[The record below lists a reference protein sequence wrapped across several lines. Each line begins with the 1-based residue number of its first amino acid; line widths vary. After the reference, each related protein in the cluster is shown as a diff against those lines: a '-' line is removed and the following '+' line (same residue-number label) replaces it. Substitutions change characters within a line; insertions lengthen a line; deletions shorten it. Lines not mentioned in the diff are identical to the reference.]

1 MNDKSLELQN
11 IILNHCRKEGAPT
24 NVFLMKGVRLQGTI
38 SGFDAYVLTLRRD
51 GREQLIYKHG
61 VATLSARVEPAILP
75 DATVSGGEGL
85 QQSYLDRAV
94 GDDIEV
100 FLMSGV
106 RLGGR
111 LLAHD
116 RYTLVMQTT
125 DGALQLVYKHAL
137 SSLSG
142 ARS

>member
-1 MNDKSLELQN
+1 MNDKSLDLQS
-11 IILNHCRKEGAPT
+11 IILNHCRREGVPA

-38 SGFDAYVLTLRRD
+38 GGFDAYVLTLKRD

-61 VATLSARVEPAILP
+61 VATLSARVEPTILP
-75 DATVSGGEGL
+75 DTKVSGGEGL

-94 GDDIEV
+94 GNDIEV

-116 RYTLVMQTT
+116 RYTLVMQTADRT
-125 DGALQLVYKHAL
+125 LQLVYKHAL

-142 ARS
+142 VRS